1 MSRDAASYTEAENN
15 LSELHEQ
22 TKQSISG
29 SYWKFI
35 IFSLMHDISNFS
47 YSFSF
52 PSSFVLE
59 TASQFFWY
67 SYSCRARRALPNHIK
82 ILRNDIFLQT
92 LEPYFVF
99 AKKQCVKCLVIMN
112 KMIITFHNYE
122 TISTI
127 FFSDDSSSHSLQNC
141 VFQSTI
147 YMCIH
152 IDNVIFLERGRNLW
166 NTLYL

>member
-35 IFSLMHDISNFS
+35 IFSLMQDISNFS

-112 KMIITFHNYE
+112 KMIITFQNYD

-127 FFSDDSSSHSLQNC
+127 FFQMIALLILYKTVYFNQLSIC
-141 VFQSTI
+141 VFI
-147 YMCIH
+147 
-152 IDNVIFLERGRNLW
+152 
-166 NTLYL
+166 